1 MAKHDNVKLQL
12 TRYSSGGWTNADN
25 MIDGNLDTVAY
36 VNSPTFA
43 GQDAYFTHSVKNLLP
58 SDTTVHSITVTCVGM
73 SAAAKTHFNAGLE
86 LQKYDGA
93 TLESLLYIGSRSG
106 VQSSPTTYY
115 KTFTPEDVEAE
126 MKTAG
131 NVQYR
136 QYYQTGDRTKM
147 PTLLDLING
156 NVSMYYTNNS
166 AEDTHG
172 YIVGLRVSASKKL
185 GSTAGKVTISE
196 AYITISYTLP
206 DYTLTVTAGTGGTV
220 AGGGTYES
228 GQTAT
233 ITATPSSGYK
243 FVKWSDGN
251 TSATRTVTVTA
262 DATYTATFERTGY
275 TLTVTAGEGGTVTG
289 GGTYN
294 SGATVTITATPNS
307 GYRFVKWSDGN
318 TNATRTVTVT
328 ADVTYT
334 ATFALL
340 AYVTY
345 DSIFSLLSWR
355 KHGISG
361 SNAAVSDISNTG
373 FTLTSNA
380 GAAEGTASSHYFAV
394 EPGKSYKID
403 IDITGDNWDVYIF
416 FCDASGNW
424 IDFADSTNRF
434 SSNGGGV
441 PSRIFTAP
449 AGTVKAQI
457 RVDANGA
464 SNTVSYSNFRI
475 YPADYEYMSDTVSA
489 AERTDI
495 GAWSMPT
502 PTRSGYKFV
511 GWNTKPDGAGTAYT
525 ASSGFPTADM
535 TLYSQWQENPPEITS
550 AELIYSDKQ
559 VSAQNKVPAGQ
570 SFIIR
575 IGAK

>member
-1 MAKHDNVKLQL
+1 MDITYTSSRGTVKESTARIYISSVDDDEDFSNAEYCTDPIDFSANNTRVQSGDMSSYLFKNSSYNEDRYLNVRTYFTFSSAVSSRVVVDFKNRKVEITYLPP
-12 TRYSSGGWTNADN
+12 TVIVKAEVNGIGGTVSGGKTLTLTNAD
-25 MIDGNLDTVAY
+25 TEY
-36 VNSPTFA
+36 
-43 GQDAYFTHSVKNLLP
+43 
-58 SDTTVHSITVTCVGM
+58 
-73 SAAAKTHFNAGLE
+73 
-86 LQKYDGA
+86 
-93 TLESLLYIGSRSG
+93 
-106 VQSSPTTYY
+106 
-115 KTFTPEDVEAE
+115 
-126 MKTAG
+126 
-131 NVQYR
+131 
-136 QYYQTGDRTKM
+136 
-147 PTLLDLING
+147 
-156 NVSMYYTNNS
+156 
-166 AEDTHG
+166 
-172 YIVGLRVSASKKL
+172 
-185 GSTAGKVTISE
+185 ST
-196 AYITISYTLP
+196 
-206 DYTLTVTAGTGGTV
+206 TLTAM
-220 AGGGTYES
+220 
-228 GQTAT
+228 
-233 ITATPSSGYK
+233 PNSGYK

-251 TSATRTVTVTA
+251 TNATRTVTYSDNDIAAHETTV
-262 DATYTATFERTGY
+262 TYTATFERTGY

-318 TNATRTVTVT
+318 TNATRTITVT
-328 ADVTYT
+328 ADATYT

-380 GAAEGTASSHYFAV
+380 GVAEGTASSHYFPV
-394 EPGKSYKID
+394 EAGKAYKID

-416 FCDASGNW
+416 FCDNDGNW
-424 IDFADSTNRF
+424 IDFADSKNRF

-495 GAWSMPT
+495 GAWSMPK
-502 PTRSGYKFV
+502 PIRDGYTFK

-525 ASSGFPTADM
+525 ASGGFPTADM

-559 VSAQNKVPAGQ
+559 VSAQNKVPSGQ